1 VKTASRR
8 SAPAGL
14 PAIRRS
20 GLVTE
25 LLFLYECTTLEP
37 SQLRP
42 VANDLGLT
50 VQAASHTFR
59 QLRERGLVE
68 VREGRYRP
76 TVAGV
81 AWLHESLTHLS
92 EDVRERIERL
102 HVIRS
107 TRAVARSKL
116 RAGDVV
122 SLELRG
128 GLLSAVPGSGGPSRG
143 RAAADAQAGDLV
155 AITDLEGIVPIVPA
169 QVRVR
174 TLSDS
179 DLDDP
184 ELTHRLRASLPPD
197 GDLLAADGLE
207 AYHSLRVATDRPIQR
222 FAPAA
227 SCLEAA
233 RIGVASTV
241 VALERELPQLLSVF
255 AVPNPPALDVAPLPP
270 PPRRRRAPLGRRERR
285 RPR

>member
-1 VKTASRR
+1 
-8 SAPAGL
+8 
-14 PAIRRS
+14 
-20 GLVTE
+20 VTE

-42 VANDLGLT
+42 VADELGLT

-59 QLRERGLVE
+59 QLRGRGLVE

-116 RAGDVV
+116 KAGDAV

-128 GLLSAVPGSGGPSRG
+128 GLLTAIPGSSGPSRG
-143 RAAADAQAGDLV
+143 RAASEGKPGDLI

-174 TLSDS
+174 TLTDS
-179 DLDDP
+179 DLQDP
-184 ELTHRLRASLPPD
+184 GLPLRLRASLPPEE
-197 GDLLAADGLE
+197 DLLAADGLE
-207 AYHSLRVATDRPIQR
+207 AYHSLRSATDRPIQR

-233 RIGVASTV
+233 RIGVGSTV

-255 AVPNPPALDVAPLPP
+255 AVPNPPALDVAPLGPA
-270 PPRRRRAPLGRRERR
+270 PRRRRPPLRRRDGRRSR
-285 RPR
+285 